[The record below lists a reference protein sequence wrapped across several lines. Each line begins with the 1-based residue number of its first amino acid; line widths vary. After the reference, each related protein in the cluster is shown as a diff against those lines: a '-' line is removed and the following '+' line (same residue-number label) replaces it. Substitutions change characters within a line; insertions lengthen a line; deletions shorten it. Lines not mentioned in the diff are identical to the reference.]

1 MVQTRLLEF
10 RKNTDA
16 GGPAARGSD
25 VQATRVREGE
35 AGHNVPLGR
44 TTGETSSS
52 ETVSTTLQRI
62 AEQAIQYPETQFT
75 TLAHLI
81 DQDLL
86 REAYRRTRKDSAP
99 GCDGVTAAEYA
110 DHLGE
115 NLRDLH
121 ERLRSGRYQAPPVQR
136 TWLPKDDGSQRPIGK
151 PCFEDKIVQRAVS
164 MLLEQIYEQDFYD
177 FSYGFR
183 PGRSPHQA
191 INDLRD
197 LCWKRNV
204 HWILDADVS
213 GFFDNIDK
221 KLLQEFIKQRVN
233 DGGIRRLIG
242 KWLNAGVL
250 DEGELSYSEKGTPQ
264 GGVISPLLANIFLHY
279 VLDEWFVREVQ
290 PRMQGRVFIVRFADD
305 FVIGCELESDA
316 RRLMEVLPKRFAKHG
331 LTIHPEKTKL
341 IEFGRP
347 RTKAASQED
356 PNTPSESNPDDGSSI
371 GNGTF
376 DFLGFTWYWA
386 RSRKGNW
393 VIKKR
398 TSKKRMKRTQ
408 KSYWEWCRANR
419 HLPIAEQHQKLCQ
432 KLRGF
437 YQYAGVSCNY
447 AAMKTV
453 LESVKQ
459 AWRFWLGRRHCSR
472 AIPWDK
478 FAKMLA
484 RFPLP
489 RPRIVHNI

>member
-1 MVQTRLLEF
+1 MVSTRLLDF
-10 RKNTDA
+10 MKNSDA
-16 GGPAARGSD
+16 EGPPARGSE

-35 AGHNVPLGR
+35 AGHNVPLNR
-44 TTGETSSS
+44 TTGETPSS

-62 AEQAIQYPETQFT
+62 AEQAIQFPETQFT

-86 REAYRRTRKDSAP
+86 REAFRRTRKGGAP

-110 DHLGE
+110 EHLE
-115 NLRDLH
+115 DNLRNLH
-121 ERLRSGRYQAPPVQR
+121 ERLRSGRYKAPPVER
-136 TWLPKDDGSQRPIGK
+136 TWVPKDDGSQRPIGK
-151 PCFEDKIVQRAVS
+151 PCIEDKIAQRAVS

-197 LCWKRNV
+197 LCWTMNV
-204 HWILDADVS
+204 GWILDADVS

-221 KLLQEFIKQRVN
+221 QLLQEFLKRRVN

-250 DEGELSYSEKGTPQ
+250 EEGKLSYSETGTPQ

-279 VLDEWFVREVQ
+279 VLDEWFVREVL
-290 PRMQGRVFIVRFADD
+290 PRMQGRVFIIRFADD
-305 FVIGCELESDA
+305 FVIGCELEADA
-316 RRLMEVLPKRFAKHG
+316 KQLMEVLPKRFAKHG

-347 RTKAASQED
+347 RKSAASREK
-356 PNTPSESNPDDGSSI
+356 PNAPPDSNPGDGHGT

-376 DFLGFTWYWA
+376 DFLGFTHYWA

-393 VIKKR
+393 VIKKQ
-398 TSKKRMKRTQ
+398 TSKKRLKRTL
-408 KSYWEWCRANR
+408 KSYWEWCRKNR
-419 HLPIAEQHQKLCQ
+419 HMRIKDQHTKLCQ

-437 YQYAGVSCNY
+437 YQYAGVKCNY
-447 AAMKTV
+447 GALEAV
-453 LESVKQ
+453 LEGAKQ
-459 AWRFWLGRRHCSR
+459 AWRYWLGRRHKSR
-472 AIPWDK
+472 AIPWKK
-478 FAKMLA
+478 FHKLLE

-489 RPRIVHNI
+489 RPRIIHQI

>member
-1 MVQTRLLEF
+1 MVPTRLLDF
-10 RKNTDA
+10 MTNTDA
-16 GGPAARGSD
+16 EGPAARGSE

-35 AGHNVPLGR
+35 AGHNAPLDR

-75 TLAHLI
+75 TLAHRI

-86 REAYRRTRKDSAP
+86 REAYRRTRKSGAP

-110 DHLGE
+110 ESLEE
-115 NLRDLH
+115 NLCDLH
-121 ERLRSGRYQAPPVQR
+121 ERLRNGRYKAPPVER
-136 TWLPKDDGSQRPIGK
+136 TWVPKDDGSQRPIGK
-151 PCFEDKIVQRAVS
+151 PTFEDKIVQRAVS
-164 MLLEQIYEQDFYD
+164 MLLEPIYEQDFYD

-191 INDLRD
+191 INDLRE
-197 LCWKRNV
+197 LCRTTNV
-204 HWILDADVS
+204 GWILDADVS

-221 KLLQEFIKQRVN
+221 QLLQEFVKRRVN

-250 DEGELSYSEKGTPQ
+250 DQGELSYSETGTPQ

-279 VLDEWFVREVQ
+279 VLDEWFVREVL
-290 PRMQGRVFIVRFADD
+290 PRMQGRVFIIRFADD
-305 FVIGCELESDA
+305 FVIGCELEADA

-331 LTIHPEKTKL
+331 LTVHPEKTKL
-341 IEFGRP
+341 IKFGRP
-347 RTKAASQED
+347 WKSAASREK
-356 PNTPSESNPDDGSSI
+356 PNTPPDSNSGDGHGT
-371 GNGTF
+371 GNGAF

-393 VIKKR
+393 VIKKQ
-398 TSKKRMKRTQ
+398 TSKKRLKRTL
-408 KSYWEWCRANR
+408 KSYWEWCRKNR
-419 HLPIAEQHQKLCQ
+419 HMQIKDQHTKLCQ

-437 YQYAGVSCNY
+437 YQYAGVKCNY
-447 AAMKTV
+447 GALKAV
-453 LESVKQ
+453 LEGAKQ
-459 AWRFWLGRRHCSR
+459 AWRYWLGRRHKSR
-472 AIPWDK
+472 AIPWKK
-478 FAKMLA
+478 FHKMLA

-489 RPRIVHNI
+489 RPRIIHQI

>member
-1 MVQTRLLEF
+1 MVPQRQHAN
-10 RKNTDA
+10 RKHRDA
-16 GGPAARGSD
+16 AGPPARGSD

-35 AGHNVPLGR
+35 AGHNVPLNR
-44 TTGETSSS
+44 TTGEASSS

-62 AEQAIQYPETQFT
+62 AEQAIQYPDTQFT
-75 TLAHLI
+75 TLAHLL

-86 REAYRRTRKDSAP
+86 REAYRRTRKSGAP
-99 GCDGVTAAEYA
+99 GCDGVTATEYA
-110 DHLGE
+110 EDLE
-115 NLRDLH
+115 NNLRDLH
-121 ERLRSGRYQAPPVQR
+121 ERLRSGRYQASPVER
-136 TWLPKDDGSQRPIGK
+136 AWLPKDDGSQRPIGK
-151 PCFEDKIVQRAVS
+151 PTFEDKIVQRAVS

-197 LCWKRNV
+197 LCWTRNV
-204 HWILDADVS
+204 GWILDADVS
-213 GFFDNIDK
+213 GFFDNIDQQR
-221 KLLQEFIKQRVN
+221 LQEFIKRRVN

-242 KWLNAGVL
+242 KWLKAGVWE
-250 DEGELSYSEKGTPQ
+250 DGHLSYPETGTPQ

-290 PRMQGRVFIVRFADD
+290 PRLQGRVFLIRFADD
-305 FVIGCELESDA
+305 FVIGCELEADA
-316 RRLMEVLPKRFAKHG
+316 QQLMELLQTRFADHG

-347 RTKAASQED
+347 RTQAASREK
-356 PNTPSESNPDDGSSI
+356 PNTPPDSNSG
-371 GNGTF
+371 GGHGTRNGTF

-393 VIKKR
+393 VIKKQ
-398 TSKKRMKRTQ
+398 TSKKRLKRTL
-408 KSYWEWCRANR
+408 KSYWEWCRQNR
-419 HLPIAEQHQKLCQ
+419 HMRLQDQHLKLCQ

-437 YQYAGVSCNY
+437 YQYAGVTCNY
-447 AAMKTV
+447 GALEAA
-453 LESVKQ
+453 LEGAKQ
-459 AWRFWLGRRHCSR
+459 AWRYWLGRRHKSR
-472 AIPWDK
+472 AIPWPK
-478 FAKMLA
+478 FQKLLE

-489 RPRIVHNI
+489 RPRIIHQI

>member
-1 MVQTRLLEF
+1 M
-10 RKNTDA
+10 KNTDA
-16 GGPAARGSD
+16 GEPPARGSE

-35 AGHNVPLGR
+35 AGHNVPLKR
-44 TTGETSSS
+44 TTGETPSSQ
-52 ETVSTTLQRI
+52 TVTTTLQRI
-62 AEQAIQYPETQFT
+62 AEQAIQYPKTQFT

-86 REAYRRTRKDSAP
+86 REAYRRTRKSGAP

-110 DHLGE
+110 ERLEE

-121 ERLRSGRYQAPPVQR
+121 ERLRSGRYMAPPVQR

-151 PCFEDKIVQRAVS
+151 PTFEDKIVQRAVS

-191 INDLRD
+191 IRD
-197 LCWKRNV
+197 LQELCWARNV
-204 HWILDADVS
+204 RWILDADVS
-213 GFFDNIDK
+213 GFFDNIDHQW
-221 KLLQEFIKQRVN
+221 LQEFIRRRVN

-242 KWLNAGVL
+242 KWLKAGVL
-250 DEGELSYSEKGTPQ
+250 EEGELSYSETGRAQ

-279 VLDEWFVREVQ
+279 VLDEWFVCEVQ

-305 FVIGCELESDA
+305 FVIGCELEADA

-347 RTKAASQED
+347 RKQASSREK
-356 PNTPSESNPDDGSSI
+356 PDTSSGSKPGDGHGT

-393 VIKKR
+393 VIKKK
-398 TSKKRMKRTQ
+398 TSKKRLKRTL
-408 KSYWEWCRANR
+408 KSYWEWCRTNR
-419 HLPIAEQHQKLCQ
+419 HLPTAEQHKKLCQ

-437 YQYAGVSCNY
+437 YQYAGVRFNY
-447 AAMKTV
+447 EALETV
-453 LESVKQ
+453 LEGVKH
-459 AWRFWLGRRHCSR
+459 AWRYWLGRRHRSR
-472 AIPWDK
+472 PIVWEK
-478 FAKMLA
+478 FQKLLD
-484 RFPLP
+484 RFPFP
-489 RPRIVHNI
+489 RPRIIHPI